1 MANEKME
8 DAYYLETSLKGTGWV
23 IIIPNDQ
30 LRDTSAYLL
39 FFLLEIVS
47 AAVRWVSKTG
57 YHNFKNS
64 SFILA
69 VLFT

>member
-39 FFLLEIVS
+39 FFLLKIVS
-47 AAVRWVSKTG
+47 AALR
-57 YHNFKNS
+57 
-64 SFILA
+64 
-69 VLFT
+69 